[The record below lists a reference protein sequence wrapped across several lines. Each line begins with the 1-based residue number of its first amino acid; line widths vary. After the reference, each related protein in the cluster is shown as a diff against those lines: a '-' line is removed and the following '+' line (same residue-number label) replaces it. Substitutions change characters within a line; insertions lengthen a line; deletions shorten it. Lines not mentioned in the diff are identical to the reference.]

1 MFFYAFHSF
10 LKTQWSSKGWKRSN
24 VLLSFIQGGGTD
36 LSRASVPRP
45 QKRQISRIS
54 GYQNWGSWSQV
65 RTAPQLLSALFQH
78 LALRFLQLRH
88 KIKHTHTHTD
98 THCAFSYQRE
108 FQAENEILSLF
119 TSERFSCSLQG
130 HLDFT
135 GRTVSGVSHSV
146 IWSDTFWKASEKSWP
161 LAHRVAGR
169 SVSHP

>member
-1 MFFYAFHSF
+1 MRNFSPQQMFFYAFHSF

-88 KIKHTHTHTD
+88 KIKHTHTHTQ
-98 THCAFSYQRE
+98 THTVLFLIKENFRQRTKSCPYLHQKGLAVPFKGAWISPGE
-108 FQAENEILSLF
+108 PSVVCLIL
-119 TSERFSCSLQG
+119 
-130 HLDFT
+130 
-135 GRTVSGVSHSV
+135 
-146 IWSDTFWKASEKSWP
+146 
-161 LAHRVAGR
+161 
-169 SVSHP
+169 